1 MFAALKVAQPRSV
14 KKSGLQRLIRSVTQT
29 TVNKMSYS
37 EEHIRNK
44 LTKELEASHVEVV
57 DESDGCGGK
66 FSCVVVSEKFRG
78 KPLIQRHRLVN
89 SALQEELKTIH
100 AFSQKT
106 FTPEQWKEQN
116 S

>member
-1 MFAALKVAQPRSV
+1 V
-14 KKSGLQRLIRSVTQT
+14 
-29 TVNKMSYS
+29 
-37 EEHIRNK
+37 
-44 LTKELEASHVEVV
+44 LTRKCCLFDPDFHHKDPVCFQEVV

>member
-44 LTKELEASHVEVV
+44 LTKELEASHVVSTPLFYLVV
-57 DESDGCGGK
+57 TSSVK
-66 FSCVVVSEKFRG
+66 NA
-78 KPLIQRHRLVN
+78 P
-89 SALQEELKTIH
+89 
-100 AFSQKT
+100 
-106 FTPEQWKEQN
+106 
-116 S
+116 